1 LQKIN
6 KRDKYKQIPS
16 METDLKQNNKRPF
29 SGVARLI
36 SIGCRYQ
43 VHQRQKLVTME
54 LDQQE
59 LPITGMELK

>member
-1 LQKIN
+1 
-6 KRDKYKQIPS
+6 